1 MNAKLPSL
9 LAERDISF
17 LGPTGSEMQRVR
29 DRAANLIIA
38 QTLGIRTLPWSGSGI
53 ERDAP
58 AWSSPRDVAASEAA
72 LMALGSPIVVG
83 PALMRRACVA
93 SVEEA
98 LSRAER
104 ITYPVWLHL
113 AVPTHGAH
121 LPHPGSTASRLESS
135 FTNQSIH
142 PLQVRTAGALMD
154 RPSWRSISKRR
165 VTFPAHFWNVTAQR
179 LATQP
184 GVERPSLTLAASL
197 CSSPSITREPRCSFK
212 RRWQRVVML

>member
-1 MNAKLPSL
+1 MGQRMNHRTCLHGHRTRRQSLPSRHTSPYSLSSFRSARVNVRWEFGLQYHVAAEQLTISCWRGTQRTLRLLPWVSHVQGCGTVAVNAKLPSL

-58 AWSSPRDVAASEAA
+58 AWSSPRDVTASEAA
-72 LMALGSPIVVG
+72 RMALGSPIVVD
-83 PALMRRACVA
+83 PALIRRACVA

-98 LSRAER
+98 LSRAEK

-121 LPHPGSTASRLESS
+121 IPHPA
-135 FTNQSIH
+135 
-142 PLQVRTAGALMD
+142 P
-154 RPSWRSISKRR
+154 P
-165 VTFPAHFWNVTAQR
+165 
-179 LATQP
+179 
-184 GVERPSLTLAASL
+184 
-197 CSSPSITREPRCSFK
+197 
-212 RRWQRVVML
+212 